1 MNYFVLEKAM
11 MNRSKVLVVDDEL
24 EIREI
29 IKLHLG
35 SEKYQI
41 MEAENGDEATQILDN
56 RECMANVSLILCDI
70 RMPRMNGIECVD
82 YIKSKVPEIPVVVI
96 TGYPDARLAAYLTG
110 KGIEDFLVKPVEKKV
125 LLKTVE
131 KVLARGQRGGNL
143 TRTVPGN
150 RAVGS

>member
-1 MNYFVLEKAM
+1 
-11 MNRSKVLVVDDEL
+11 MNRSKILVVDDEE

-35 SEKYQI
+35 NEKYQI
-41 MEAENGDEATQILDN
+41 IEAENGDEAIQILDN
-56 RECMANVSLILCDI
+56 RDCMANVGLILCDI
-70 RMPRMNGIECVD
+70 RMSRMNGIECVD
-82 YIKSKVPEIPVVVI
+82 YIKSNAPEIPVVVI
-96 TGYPDARLAAYLTG
+96 TGYPDATLAAHLTG

-131 KVLARGQRGGNL
+131 KLIARSQRGSNL
-143 TRTVPGN
+143 TRNVLGN